1 MFFIVIVYFFFLY
14 FFFFLMIRRPP
25 RSTRTDTLFPST
37 TLFRSGFEAPVAA
50 IIRFERLVG
59 DAFDQ
64 PVAAVAIGDQVGDR
78 PDLQPVAPR
87 QGDDVVEP
95 RHRSVVVHDL
105 ATHARG
111 VEPREQRDIARFLG
125 MAGPPHTD
133 ALDPDHQK
141 DMSTRTHD

>member
-87 QGDDVVEP
+87 EGDEVVEP
-95 RHRSVVVHDL
+95 RHRAVVVHDL
-105 ATHARG
+105 ADHARG
-111 VEPREQRDIARFLG
+111 VEPRAATDNDRCTGRAGAARTP
-125 MAGPPHTD
+125 ARP
-133 ALDPDHQK
+133 
-141 DMSTRTHD
+141 STEARRG

>member
-87 QGDDVVEP
+87 EGDEVVEP
-95 RHRSVVVHDL
+95 RHRAVVGHDL
-105 ATHARG
+105 ADHARG
-111 VEPREQRDIARFLG
+111 VEPRAARGIARRAG
-125 MAGPPHTD
+125 MGAADGHAT
-133 ALDPDHQK
+133 AHRETGR
-141 DMSTRTHD
+141 S